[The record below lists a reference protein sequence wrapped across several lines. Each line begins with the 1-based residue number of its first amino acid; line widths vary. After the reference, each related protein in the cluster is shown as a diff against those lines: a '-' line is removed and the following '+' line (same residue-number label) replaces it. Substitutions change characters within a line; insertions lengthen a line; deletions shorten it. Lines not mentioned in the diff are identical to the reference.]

1 MINNF
6 EIIIGIETHI
16 VLNTKTKMFS
26 NSINSHHL
34 SPNTA
39 INEIDLGLPG
49 ILPTPNP
56 SAIKK
61 AIWLGLA
68 LNSEINWKRIQFDRK
83 NYFYL
88 DLPKGFQITQQYFP
102 IGRNGQLIV
111 EINEQKTPIEI
122 ERFHLEED
130 TAKQIIS
137 DGEILLDYNRSGCPL
152 IEIVTKPV
160 IHSSQQAAE
169 YLKKLIQILKFNNIS
184 DAKLEDGSMR
194 ADINVSVRPIGQKSF
209 NKKVE
214 IKNINSINNVI
225 KAIEY
230 EVDRQI
236 KILLNNESVSQETRR
251 FDEATN
257 TTVFMR
263 EKTDAVNYFYFND
276 INIPIIS
283 LTQNEFEQI
292 KREKNKDLDV
302 IVEELTKL
310 GFNKNNI
317 NLLINNYDL
326 YKLFENINSKI
337 NEPNLCFNWITVELS
352 GILNKNNLQIN
363 QLNDEF
369 INEFTTMLELLVNQ
383 EINGKQ
389 AKIIFEKIFN
399 EKEKVKQLIVELGF
413 EQIKDVEYLTN
424 LITSIMES
432 NPEII
437 SEYPN
442 RPEKVQKFIIG
453 NVMKETKSQ
462 ANPKITA
469 EIVIKMLDNKK

>member
-6 EIIIGIETHI
+6 EVIIGIETHI

-26 NSINSHHL
+26 YSINSHHL

-56 SAIKK
+56 NAIKK

-102 IGRNGQLIV
+102 IGKNGKLV
-111 EINEQKTPIEI
+111 VDINEEKIPIEI

-137 DGEILLDYNRSGCPL
+137 SNEILLDYNRSGCPL
-152 IEIVTKPV
+152 IEIVTKPK
-160 IHSSQQAAE
+160 IRSSQQAAE
-169 YLKKLIQILKFNNIS
+169 YLRKLIQILKFNNIS

-194 ADINVSVRPIGQKSF
+194 ADINVSVRPIGQKEL

-214 IKNINSINNVI
+214 IKNINSINNVV

-230 EVDRQI
+230 EIDRQI

-283 LTQNEFEQI
+283 LTNDEFEKI
-292 KREKNKDLDV
+292 KQEKNKDLDE
-302 IVEELTKL
+302 IINELIQL

-326 YKLFENINSKI
+326 YKLFEKINNQI
-337 NEPNLCFNWITVELS
+337 NEPNICFNWITVELS
-352 GILNKNNLQIN
+352 GLLNKNNLQIS
-363 QLNDEF
+363 QLDNEF
-369 INEFTTMLELLVNQ
+369 IHEFTIMLDLLVNQ

-399 EKEKVKQLIVELGF
+399 EKSKVKELIIELGF
-413 EQIKDVEYLTN
+413 EQIKDVDYLTN
-424 LITSIMES
+424 LIKSIMDT
-432 NPEII
+432 NPEILN
-437 SEYPN
+437 EYQS